1 MGSHWWVVTAWRAVL
16 RRILRQDLGSV
27 GKSVITGDTWI
38 TGVWTEGST
47 LPHLYCSVINITVLH
62 SPRVAECTVV
72 EEAQVQGANSIG
84 CVWINPSAVQGLTA
98 LLARSTLGRT
108 ATWWRGLW
116 KPLQWLTNLQ
126 PSCSPCPLPPA
137 SFKLPPQSSRQSDL
151 SNTEIWSH

>member
-1 MGSHWWVVTAWRAVL
+1 MGGDRLEGCVEKDSEA
-16 RRILRQDLGSV
+16 GSRLSR
-27 GKSVITGDTWI
+27 KECYYRWHLITR
-38 TGVWTEGST
+38 VWTEGST

-72 EEAQVQGANSIG
+72 EETQVQGANSIG

-137 SFKLPPQSSRQSDL
+137 SFKLPPQPSRQSDL